1 MAQRVGK
8 IGHVEIIIGLRQA
21 QRELTLQSSDDPA
34 QVKASVAAALEQD
47 SGLIDLTDQQN
58 NNYLIPVRAVTY
70 VQIGSAGSRRVGF
83 GS

>member
-1 MAQRVGK
+1 M
-8 IGHVEIIIGLRQA
+8 EIIIGLRQA

-34 QVKASVAAALEQD
+34 QVKATIATALEQD
-47 SGLIDLTDQQN
+47 TGLIDLTDQQD

-70 VQIGSAGSRRVGF
+70 VQIGSSGSRRVGF